1 MECKTPNEI
10 IYTMLIRKL
19 LTLTPEDLK
28 VFLCDSRILVPSSW
42 KNKSRMDFLEN
53 LAVMLAEK
61 KDVPYPRRVLR
72 KGAAEE
78 STMSYEGVIS
88 EADVLG

>member
-1 MECKTPNEI
+1 
-10 IYTMLIRKL
+10 
-19 LTLTPEDLK
+19 
-28 VFLCDSRILVPSSW
+28 
-42 KNKSRMDFLEN
+42 MDFLEN

-78 STMSYEGVIS
+78 STMSYEDVIS
-88 EADVLG
+88 EAEVWG